1 MNCRKCH
8 KEIPDKSKFCLY
20 CGVVQNVSNK
30 TKMRGNGTG
39 SVYKRGKTWMAT
51 RVVQFTV
58 DGDKKVHRKTINKSG
73 FKTKKEALE
82 YLPTLFSTKAEV
94 KNSVRWKDLYDM
106 WFPTHRAGKS
116 TMDCYASAE
125 KYFEPVYYMKISEID
140 IDDLQECLDECPHGK
155 RTRQNM
161 KALAGLLYKYAIPRH
176 MVSLNL
182 GQYLIVTAESTCGK
196 QALPESALE
205 AIRSSAWAVP
215 GADYVLCQ
223 CYLGFRPSEFIDL
236 EISDYNQKERAFS
249 GGAKTEAGKNR
260 IVTVSPKIQPF
271 IDKLVAGKTSGP
283 VFCNEDGSRMTI
295 EQYRSLFYSVLD
307 ACGIDN
313 PIEGEGETK
322 RHRYT
327 PHSCRHTF
335 ATLMKRVSAADKD
348 KLELIGH
355 TSAEML
361 RHYQDV
367 SFEDLR
373 KVTDSI

>member
-1 MNCRKCH
+1 MHPQKNTL
-8 KEIPDKSKFCLY
+8 S
-20 CGVVQNVSNK
+20 
-30 TKMRGNGTG
+30 
-39 SVYKRGKTWMAT
+39 
-51 RVVQFTV
+51 QF
-58 DGDKKVHRKTINKSG
+58 II
-73 FKTKKEALE
+73 L
-82 YLPTLFSTKAEV
+82 
-94 KNSVRWKDLYDM
+94 
-106 WFPTHRAGKS
+106 
-116 TMDCYASAE
+116 
-125 KYFEPVYYMKISEID
+125 KISEID

-182 GQYLIVTAESTCGK
+182 GQYLIVTAESTGEK
-196 QALPESALE
+196 HALPESALE
-205 AIRSSAWAVP
+205 AIRTSAWAVP

-236 EISDYNQKERAFS
+236 DVTDYNPQERAFS

-313 PIEGEGETK
+313 PVEGEGETK

-361 RHYQDV
+361 RHYQNV

-373 KVTDSI
+373 KITDEI